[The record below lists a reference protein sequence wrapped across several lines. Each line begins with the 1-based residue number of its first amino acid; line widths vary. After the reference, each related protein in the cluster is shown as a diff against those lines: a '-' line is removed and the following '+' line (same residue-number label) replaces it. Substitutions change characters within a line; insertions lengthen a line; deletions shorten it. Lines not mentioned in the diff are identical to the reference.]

1 MGFQIAIDGPAG
13 AGKSTIA
20 KIVAGKLNFTYMDT
34 GAMYRAMGIAFDEN
48 GILPDDTEAAR
59 ELIDNT
65 DISIRYEDG
74 VQHIYL
80 NGRDVSGEIR
90 TEHAGNM
97 ASAVSRLEKVRERL
111 VELQRELSKSM
122 DVVMDGRDIG
132 TVVLPDADLKIYM
145 VADANVRARRREA
158 QLREKGENPD
168 IKQIEEDLKARD
180 YQDMNR
186 AVSPLKQADDAIYLD
201 TSDMTI
207 DEVASKII
215 DLKETAEKR

>member
-20 KIVAGKLNFTYMDT
+20 KIVAKRLNFTYMDT

-48 GILPDDTEAAR
+48 GISPDDIEAVCR
-59 ELIDNT
+59 LIESI
-65 DISIRYEDG
+65 DISIKYKDG
-74 VQHIYL
+74 IQHIYL
-80 NGRDVSGEIR
+80 NGRDVSDEIR

-97 ASAVSRLEKVRERL
+97 ASVVSSLSTVREKL
-111 VELQRELSKSM
+111 VELQRKLSDSM

-132 TVVLPDADLKIYM
+132 TVVLPNADLKIYM
-145 VADANVRARRREA
+145 VADVDTRAKRREA
-158 QLREKGENPD
+158 QLREKGETPD
-168 IKQIEEDLKARD
+168 IKQVEEDLKARD

-186 AVSPLKQADDAIYLD
+186 AVSPLKKADDAVYLD

-207 DEVASKII
+207 DEVAAKII
-215 DLKETAEKR
+215 NLKETAEKR